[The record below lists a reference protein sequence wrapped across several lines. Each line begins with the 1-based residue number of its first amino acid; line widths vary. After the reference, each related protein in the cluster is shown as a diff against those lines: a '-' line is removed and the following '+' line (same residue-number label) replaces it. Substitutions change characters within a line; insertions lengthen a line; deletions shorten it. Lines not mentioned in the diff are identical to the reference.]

1 MRIPRPVVGA
11 QALLMLT
18 REANGPQRR
27 PVGSQFVR
35 HNNDRDKPLLHEQF
49 PQQFQRGDLVAPS
62 VDQYIE
68 NLAFAVDGPHIY
80 IRCPPIETTISSRC
94 L

>member
-18 REANGPQRR
+18 REANGPERR

-49 PQQFQRGDLVAPS
+49 PQQFQRGDLVEPP
-62 VDQYIE
+62 VDQHIE